1 MKNLTVVLSVTVAL
15 AAPPALAQ
23 RISFADFS
31 GPGAGAVRNQLV
43 TAVCDTADCIAAAKT
58 TTRGKPDWK
67 KAKKAAVSFIV
78 TGAVVKKGKGK
89 ALDLQVLDKAGPA
102 KARRTFPLEKSGTL
116 SAKNLQAAIEL
127 MQGAFGGGGEATPP
141 VKPPPPEPK
150 RPEPEPKRPEPE
162 PAKPAPVA
170 SKPEPEPLKPAPE
183 PEPEPAKPG
192 KRTKK
197 GAQGPLFLAAEV
209 GASVLGRNLDY
220 VQASTPNLRRY
231 AIFPFPQIDARVE
244 FYPLALVRD
253 DGLSG
258 LGVDLSVG
266 LAPYLK
272 SRRQS
277 SAEAYPTSTMRIAGG
292 FRFRWSPFD
301 SYRAAV
307 IPMLGVDVRSFTVGA
322 TSDGTTLDGL
332 PNVSFVGLRAGLG
345 LELPILTD
353 LLTFFGRFCA
363 VPVFS
368 SGQLI
373 SSAYFP
379 NGSTFG
385 LDANAGLSLKVLSFL
400 SIRVAFEFEQ
410 YASSFKT
417 EATDTYVAAGSVDR
431 YLGGSAAVRLEF

>member
-1 MKNLTVVLSVTVAL
+1 MKNLTVVLSVAVASL
-15 AAPPALAQ
+15 AATPALAE

-67 KAKKAAVSFIV
+67 KARKAAVSFIV

-102 KARRTFPLEKSGTL
+102 KARRTFTLEKSGTL

-127 MQGAFGGGGEATPP
+127 MQGAFGGGEATPP
-141 VKPPPPEPK
+141 VKPPPPEPRK
-150 RPEPEPKRPEPE
+150 PEPEPT
-162 PAKPAPVA
+162 KPTPVA
-170 SKPEPEPLKPAPE
+170 SKPEPEPTKPEPTPE
-183 PEPEPAKPG
+183 PEPEPAKPE
-192 KRTKK
+192 KKKKK
-197 GAQGPLFLAAEV
+197 GAQGPMFLAVEV

-231 AIFPFPQIDARVE
+231 SIFPFPQIDARVE

-253 DGLSG
+253 DVLSG

-292 FRFRWSPFD
+292 FRFRWMPFD
-301 SYRAAV
+301 KYRAAF
-307 IPMLGVDVRSFTVGA
+307 IPMLGVNVRSFSVGA
-322 TSDGTTLDGL
+322 ASDGTTLDGL

-353 LLTFFGRFCA
+353 LLTFFGRFCV

>member
-1 MKNLTVVLSVTVAL
+1 MKNVTVVLSVAVASL
-15 AAPPALAQ
+15 AATPALAE

-31 GPGAGAVRNQLV
+31 GPGASAVRNQLV
-43 TAVCDTADCIAAAKT
+43 TAVCDTADCIAASKT

-102 KARRTFPLEKSGTL
+102 KARRTFTLEKSGTL
-116 SAKNLQAAIEL
+116 SAKNLQAAIEV
-127 MQGAFGGGGEATPP
+127 MQGAFGGGEAPPP
-141 VKPPPPEPK
+141 VRPPPPEPK
-150 RPEPEPKRPEPE
+150 KPEPEPT
-162 PAKPAPVA
+162 KPTPVA
-170 SKPEPEPLKPAPE
+170 SKPEPEPTKPEPTPE
-183 PEPEPAKPG
+183 PEPEPAKPEKK
-192 KRTKK
+192 KR
-197 GAQGPLFLAAEV
+197 GAQKPMFLAAEL

-231 AIFPFPQIDARVE
+231 SIFPFPQIDARVE

-253 DGLSG
+253 DVLSG

-277 SAEAYPTSTMRIAGG
+277 SAEAYPTSTMRITGG
-292 FRFRWSPFD
+292 FRFRWMPFD
-301 SYRAAV
+301 KYRAAF
-307 IPMLGVDVRSFTVGA
+307 IPMLGVNVRSFSVGA
-322 TSDGTTLDGL
+322 ASDGTTLDGL

-353 LLTFFGRFCA
+353 LLTFFGRFCV
-363 VPVFS
+363 VPTFS
-368 SGQLI
+368 AGQLI

-385 LDANAGLSLKVLSFL
+385 LDANAGLSLKVVSFL
-400 SIRVAFEFEQ
+400 SIRAAFEFEQ
-410 YASSFKT
+410 YASSFRT
-417 EATDTYVAAGSVDR
+417 EATDTYVAAGSIDR
-431 YLGGSAAVRLEF
+431 YLGVSAAVRLEF